1 MNDKLSSIGV
11 FVDFQKAFDTVNRDI
26 LLQKLERYGIRGNA
40 LNLFSSFLTD
50 RFQAVK
56 VGNSISD
63 EKQINIGI
71 PQGSVIGPLCFLV
84 IINEIPLISNFS
96 STCMFADDTSFLFSK
111 ASIDDLFS
119 TCNLGLETFYDWC
132 CANRLSVN
140 ISKTKYM
147 IFSKNHLPNNIPS
160 LFLNNS
166 TLESVPSLRFLGIE
180 LDKNLKFNLHLLEIS
195 TKISKTAG
203 IIRKLKDLFP
213 SKVLINLYYSIVE
226 PHINYCCL
234 VFGGAYDAHLNP
246 LIIAQKNASELS
258 QEHHSSAIQ
267 IRYFLI

>member
-1 MNDKLSSIGV
+1 M
-11 FVDFQKAFDTVNRDI
+11 
-26 LLQKLERYGIRGNA
+26 
-40 LNLFSSFLTD
+40 
-50 RFQAVK
+50 
-56 VGNSISD
+56 
-63 EKQINIGI
+63 
-71 PQGSVIGPLCFLV
+71 IGPLCFLV

-166 TLESVPSLRFLGIE
+166 TLESVPSSVSIWSVPSLRFLGIE

-203 IIRKLKDLFP
+203 LIRKLKDF
-213 SKVLINLYYSIVE
+213 
-226 PHINYCCL
+226 
-234 VFGGAYDAHLNP
+234 FR
-246 LIIAQKNASELS
+246 QK
-258 QEHHSSAIQ
+258 
-267 IRYFLI
+267 Y